1 MLKNLTIGSRILLG
15 SALLL
20 VVTLGILLPVQ
31 LNKLGSVT
39 TANQRCF
46 ARGLFQAFQAALTD
60 QGQLAL
66 ALSASH
72 ANMPQIQRAFA
83 EGDRERLLEL
93 TEEEFKYL
101 RENQNVRQ
109 FQFLTPPATSFLR
122 VHMPEKHGDDLSRM
136 RGTVVAANTERKP
149 IMGLERGVAGL
160 GVRGVQ
166 PMFYQ
171 GKHIGVVEFGIS
183 FGQPFFEQ
191 FLTDFAV
198 PSALHLAQERGF
210 DTFAGTIAD
219 GTLLT
224 PEELR
229 AALDGEI
236 VSRKAEVDDK
246 PVLIYARAV
255 EDYSG
260 KAIGVAELLV
270 DRTTS
275 AAAYRDALILELSLG
290 ALMLVLGLGMAWGI
304 AKTITG
310 PLRATVVGLNEI
322 AAGDGDLTQRLP
334 SAGRN
339 ELADLARAF
348 NAFTEKVQTLVR
360 DIAGASAQ
368 LAAAAEELSLSSGET
383 SQHVSRQQH
392 EIDQV
397 ATAINQMTA
406 TVEEVARHAA
416 DAARATQET
425 DQETHAG
432 TEVVGKTI
440 AAIEAVAR
448 EVESAGEIISRLSAD
463 SVEIGAVLD
472 VIRGIAEQ
480 TNLLALNA
488 AIEAARAGEQG
499 RGFAVVADEV
509 RTLASRTQVSTQ
521 DIQEKIQRV
530 QTGSNNAVAAMEQ
543 GRAKASEA
551 VAQARQGGE
560 SLQTINR
567 AVSSITDMNHQIASA
582 AEEQSAVAEEINRN
596 IHVISEAVDQTTSGA
611 TQISGASQELAQ
623 LAARLQ
629 ELVGQFRV

>member
-1 MLKNLTIGSRILLG
+1 MLKNLTIGLRILLG
-15 SALLL
+15 SALMLL
-20 VVTLGILLPVQ
+20 VTYGVMLPTQ
-31 LNKLGSVT
+31 LNQLKSI
-39 TANQRCF
+39 TAEDQMRF
-46 ARGLFQAFQAALTD
+46 ARGLFETFSSMLQE
-60 QGQLAL
+60 QGKLAL
-66 ALSASH
+66 ALSAAQ
-72 ANMPQIQRAFA
+72 ANMPEIQRAFA
-83 EGDRERLLEL
+83 ERDRERLLEL
-93 TEEEFKYL
+93 TQAEFEHLKTH
-101 RENQNVRQ
+101 QDVRQ

-122 VHMPEKHGDDLSRM
+122 VHMPDKHGDDLSRM
-136 RGTVVAANTERKP
+136 RGTVVNANQNREP

-160 GVRGVQ
+160 GIRGVQ
-166 PMFYQ
+166 PVFYQ
-171 GKHIGVVEFGIS
+171 GEHIGVVEFGMS
-183 FGQPFFEQ
+183 FGQAFFDHILES
-191 FLTDFAV
+191 FGV
-198 PSALHLAQERGF
+198 PSALQLAADRGF
-210 DTFAGTIAD
+210 ETLAGTIKG
-219 GTLLT
+219 GTLLK
-224 PEELR
+224 PDELR
-229 AALDGEI
+229 AALDGETI
-236 VSRKAEVDDK
+236 TRDARVEGG
-246 PVLIYARAV
+246 PVLIYAEAI

-260 KAIGVAELLV
+260 KPIGVVELLV
-270 DRTTS
+270 DRS
-275 AAAYRDALILELSLG
+275 LSVAAYRNALITQLLIG
-290 ALMLVLGLGMAWGI
+290 AVMLALGLGIAWGI

-310 PLRATVVGLNEI
+310 PLRATVNGLDEI
-322 AAGDGDLTQRLP
+322 AAGDGDLTQRLNTE
-334 SAGRN
+334 GRN
-339 ELADLARAF
+339 ELADLGRAF
-348 NAFTEKVQTLVR
+348 NAFLDKIQTLVR
-360 DIAGASAQ
+360 EIAGASAQ
-368 LAAAAEELSLSSGET
+368 LASAAEELSMTSSDT

-416 DAARATQET
+416 EAARATQET

-432 TEVVGKTI
+432 TEVVGRTI
-440 AAIEAVAR
+440 EAIEAVAR

-521 DIQEKIQRV
+521 DIQDKIERV
-530 QTGSNNAVAAMEQ
+530 QTGSNNAVSAMEQ

-551 VAQARQGGE
+551 VDQAKQGGE

-582 AEEQSAVAEEINRN
+582 AEEQTAVAEEINRN

-611 TQISGASQELAQ
+611 AQISTASEELAQ

-629 ELVGQFRV
+629 SLVGQFRV